1 MAEILRLSEVSRKLG
16 RMPALTDVSVSVYG
30 GRVVGLCGLHG
41 CGKSTL
47 LRIAAKSRSADC
59 LSAKKRAR

>member
-41 CGKSTL
+41 CRGAYAHR
-47 LRIAAKSRSADC
+47 LRRS
-59 LSAKKRAR
+59 

>member
-30 GRVVGLCGLHG
+30 GRVVGVCGLHG
-41 CGKSTL
+41 
-47 LRIAAKSRSADC
+47 
-59 LSAKKRAR
+59 